1 MQRQIGQTGI
11 LQKTGAF
18 GSTFLLFMLFI
29 QGVPALALTP
39 IVEVHGIEV
48 TQAVQ
53 SMGEKDRSQNN
64 SVPLIANKKTVARVY
79 FTRTSGNSVEI
90 TATLVLKRPDGS
102 TKSVRPSKLDSSLKS
117 TLTVTSSTL
126 LAPKRESLRKSL
138 NFLLPDSWTATGQL
152 TLSIA
157 QVKKNGSTVPC
168 SNCGVDSQ
176 IQVTFEPA
184 PPFRLALIG
193 LTYKKDGVTHRPREL
208 DFVRIRSW
216 LRRAYPTATVEN
228 LQLPNALEEFR
239 FIPYDASED
248 PSLEKLF
255 TAGEGCLQVT
265 KQLHNLRNVDTG
277 TDSNNP
283 TLPLFHYYGIV
294 SDHLDLMQ
302 GCSLGNSTSFPT
314 EGPSPAAGPTGNPS
328 AVHEWR
334 WDKDKSYGDWYA
346 GHELGHTLQ
355 RLHSFVCNSQCA
367 SDSDHKDC
375 TYLSADYPYQ
385 DGQLTKSDTQ
395 NEPYF
400 VGLDVGDHGPIT
412 TSSGTTISRVPPK
425 VYPGKSSHDVMTSKC
440 DNIWISEHT
449 YKAILQRLREENDV
463 EDTTLPGPPDAIPAE
478 SPGKVQV
485 RSGNFLN
492 VIGDV
497 NLTKGTGSI
506 SYVNSVSRATGRHA
520 TSDRA
525 VVLRVTANGTVN
537 EYPVSVQAYAT
548 AGNGSDEKGI
558 LDAIIPHVTN
568 IEQLELVL
576 RDVPVATRRKKAN
589 LPQVQNIHLEEREAP
604 TASNPSVIKWKTT
617 GADRDS
623 LTYFVQLSNDGKTWR
638 TYAVGLQKNELV
650 LSQAQLKNLKSL
662 YVKVIASDGLNDTA
676 FISEPLSLSGNR

>member
-1 MQRQIGQTGI
+1 M
-11 LQKTGAF
+11 
-18 GSTFLLFMLFI
+18 
-29 QGVPALALTP
+29 
-39 IVEVHGIEV
+39 
-48 TQAVQ
+48 
-53 SMGEKDRSQNN
+53 
-64 SVPLIANKKTVARVY
+64 
-79 FTRTSGNSVEI
+79 EI

-102 TKSVRPSKLDSSLKS
+102 TKSMRPSKLDSSLTS

-138 NFLLPDSWTATGQL
+138 NFLLPDSWTATGRL

-157 QVKKNGSTVPC
+157 QVKKNGSTVQC

-193 LTYKKDGVTHRPREL
+193 LTYKKDGVTYRPRKL

-228 LQLPNALEEFR
+228 LQLLNSLEEFR
-239 FIPYDASED
+239 SIPYDASED
-248 PSLEKLF
+248 ISLEKLF
-255 TAGEGCLQVT
+255 TAGEGCLQVA
-265 KQLHNLRNVDTG
+265 KQLHNLRNVDISA
-277 TDSNNP
+277 DPNNS
-283 TLPLFHYYGIV
+283 TLPLFRYYGIV
-294 SDHLDLMQ
+294 SDRLGLMQ
-302 GCSLGNSTSFPT
+302 GCPLGNSTSFST
-314 EGPSPAAGPTGNPS
+314 EGPSPAAGPAGIPPS
-328 AVHEWR
+328 TPSR
-334 WDKDKSYGDWYA
+334 RNWDTDNSYGDWYA

-355 RLHSFVCNSQCA
+355 RLHSFVCNSKCA
-367 SDSDHKDC
+367 SDPSHKDC

-385 DGQLTKSDTQ
+385 DGQLSKSDTQ

-400 VGLDVGDHGPIT
+400 VGLDIGDDGPIT
-412 TSSGTTISRVPPK
+412 TSSGTTISRVSPK
-425 VYPGKSSHDVMTSKC
+425 VYPGKSSHDVLTVNC
-440 DNIWISEHT
+440 DNIWISDHT
-449 YKAILQRLREENDV
+449 YKAILQRLREENEVEENEVEENEVEENEV
-463 EDTTLPGPPDAIPAE
+463 EDTALPGPPDAIPAE

-520 TSDRA
+520 TSDRT
-525 VVLRVTANGTVN
+525 VVLRVTEANGTRS
-537 EYPVSVQAYAT
+537 EYPVPLQVHSIH
-548 AGNGSDEKGI
+548 GKGSDERGI
-558 LDAIIPHVTN
+558 LDAIIPRVTN

-676 FISEPLSLSGNR
+676 FISEPLSLSGSR